1 MKKILLGLLLFVVGI
16 AVFIVI
22 YVGLSLSVRGILW
35 KNY

>member
-22 YVGLSLSVRGILW
+22 YVGLSLSVRGIL
-35 KNY
+35 